1 MFVYFAQKK
10 KKNTQTHTQNSESN
24 SRVTSHIFFHLP
36 AFLLNNL
43 DSPSKLC
50 NMSKLDSSSLVQKNQ
65 CTGDHSKN
73 LNYSKRTPKE
83 EEED

>member
-1 MFVYFAQKK
+1 
-10 KKNTQTHTQNSESN
+10 
-24 SRVTSHIFFHLP
+24 
-36 AFLLNNL
+36 
-43 DSPSKLC
+43 
-50 NMSKLDSSSLVQKNQ
+50 MSKLDSSSLVQKNQ